1 MNLTPKASMHSGK
14 NNIRPSNRLAMDFS
28 ADQETSAP
36 LIEIDSFLPLVKEL
50 SSAIRILPE
59 NTYVR

>member
-1 MNLTPKASMHSGK
+1 MHSGK
-14 NNIRPSNRLAMDFS
+14 NGIPPSNRLPMKFS

-50 SSAIRILPE
+50 SNAIRILPD

>member
-1 MNLTPKASMHSGK
+1 MKPTPEASMHSGK
-14 NNIRPSNRLAMDFS
+14 NNIRPSDRLVMDFS
-28 ADQETSAP
+28 ADRETSAP

-50 SSAIRILPE
+50 SNAIKVLPE